1 MLGIGSF
8 GFCAFAFA
16 ALGALILVKGTSSKT
31 GRLFVIA
38 LFVQVLWAIAFASA
52 YTIYSLPTWFISA
65 TEGLRTFAWTLF
77 LLSFSQERNPAQ
89 SIQNATAAPS
99 GSSSRGFNV
108 SNTNQFAT
116 IAAAA
121 LCSCAIG
128 LDIAAAQKLPIGTL
142 NLGAKVIAAVLGLWC
157 IEQFYRNTPTS
168 LRWAIKFLCIALASL
183 FSYDMVMYTE
193 ALLFERINYAWM
205 TARGGANALLVPL
218 LAISAARNRGW
229 KIDIMVSRRMV
240 LHSATLMSA
249 GVFLIVM
256 STIGYYVRYFGGQ
269 WGEIAQAL
277 VVFTGVIALLTLLLS
292 GQIRAKLRVFVAKNF
307 FSYRYDYREEWLAL
321 THSFSESR
329 TDKSSSGEGDLQ
341 SLHTKAILALGRFVE
356 SHEGAIWMLDKA
368 DHYQL
373 VQQIPM
379 PTGGTA
385 KTSGADMAIAASNP
399 FVEFMRLKE
408 WIVLLPEMAYR
419 KDLYGDIE
427 VPTPIARDANN
438 WLVVPLMRSND
449 LIGFVTVR
457 KPTASMEI
465 NWEVRDILKTAARQT
480 ASYLAVEDA
489 VEELIVARQF
499 ESFNRMSAFV
509 VHDLKNLVAQLRLLL
524 TNAERHKHNP
534 EFQQDMLATVENVME
549 RMQGLLLQL
558 RAGTTPIEQARIIAI
573 SDVIDDAVD
582 SKKSL
587 PIQPIVTYENDA
599 ARAHIKAHHD
609 RLARVVG
616 HLIQNAS
623 EACKKDGKIA
633 VNVSIVEKMVVLKVR
648 DTGLGMSEHFLRNQ
662 LFKPFESTKA
672 HGMGIG
678 TFESKEYIGQVGG
691 KLEVESELN
700 QGSVFSISLPLAMNI
715 KEAGNEPNP
724 FVTPAQSVTTVT
736 TNS

>member
-1 MLGIGSF
+1 MLGIASF
-8 GFCAFAFA
+8 SLCAFAFFV
-16 ALGALILVKGTSSKT
+16 LGALILVKGTASKT
-31 GRLFVIA
+31 GRLFVISIFLQVIWA
-38 LFVQVLWAIAFASA
+38 LAFASA

-77 LLSFSQERNPAQ
+77 LLSFSREKNALP
-89 SIQNATAAPS
+89 SIDKPTKNS
-99 GSSSRGFNV
+99 LLNV

-128 LDIAAAQKLPIGTL
+128 LDIAAAQNLPIGTL

-157 IEQFYRNTPTS
+157 IEQFYRNTPS
-168 LRWAIKFLCIALASL
+168 SFRWAIKFLCVALVAM

-193 ALLFERINYAWM
+193 ALLFERVNYAWM
-205 TARGGANALLVPL
+205 TARGGANAVLVPL

-240 LHSATLMSA
+240 LHSATLMGA
-249 GVFLIVM
+249 GIFLIVM
-256 STIGYYVRYFGGQ
+256 STIGYYVRYFDGQ

-277 VVFTGVIALLTLLLS
+277 VIFTGAIALLTLLLS
-292 GQIRAKLRVFVAKNF
+292 GQLRAKLRVFVAKNF

-321 THSFSESR
+321 THSFSERRS
-329 TDKSSSGEGDLQ
+329 DQNNSKPGEMQ
-341 SLHTKAILALGRFVE
+341 SLHTRAILALGRFVE
-356 SHEGAIWMLDKA
+356 SHEGSIWMLDKA
-368 DHYQL
+368 DKYQQVL
-373 VQQIPM
+373 QIPT
-379 PTGGTA
+379 PSAGKPISA
-385 KTSGADMAIAASNP
+385 NVAIPLSDP
-399 FVEFMRLKE
+399 FIEFMRSKE
-408 WIVLLPEMAYR
+408 WVVLLPEMASR
-419 KDLYGDIE
+419 KDMYGDLV
-427 VPTPIARDANN
+427 VPAPILQDPNR

-449 LIGFVTVR
+449 LIGFVTLR

-480 ASYLAVEDA
+480 ASYLAVEGA

-534 EFQQDMLATVENVME
+534 EFQKDMLSTVENVME

-558 RAGTTPIEQARIIAI
+558 REGTTPIEQARIISIAE
-573 SDVIDDAVD
+573 VIDDALD

-587 PIQPIVTYENDA
+587 PIRPSVNYENGA
-599 ARAHIKAHHD
+599 SSAHIKAHHD
-609 RLARVVG
+609 RLSRVVG

-623 EACKKDGKIA
+623 EACSKGGTIA
-633 VNVSIVEKMVVLKVR
+633 LHVSVVEQMVVLKVT
-648 DTGLGMSEHFLRNQ
+648 DTGAGMSEQFLRHQ

-678 TFESKEYIGQVGG
+678 TFESKEYIGQLGG
-691 KLEVESELN
+691 KLDVESVLN
-700 QGSVFSISLPLAMNI
+700 QGTVFSINLPLAMNI
-715 KEAGNEPNP
+715 KEIGSESNP
-724 FVTPAQSVTTVT
+724 FDTSVSPATA
-736 TNS
+736 NP